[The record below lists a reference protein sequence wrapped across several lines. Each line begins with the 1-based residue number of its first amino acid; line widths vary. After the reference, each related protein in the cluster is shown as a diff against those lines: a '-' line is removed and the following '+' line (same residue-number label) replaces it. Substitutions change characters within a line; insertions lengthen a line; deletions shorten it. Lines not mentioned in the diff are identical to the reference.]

1 MPSAPCIALVDCNSF
16 YVSCERV
23 FNPNLEGKP
32 VVVLSN
38 NDGCIVARS
47 PEAKALG
54 IPMGAPYH
62 KYKAVLQNAGAIA
75 LSSNYELYGDLSHR
89 VYDVLFASVPEVE
102 IYSIDECFLDLSG
115 FTHLGTDGLME
126 FCAKLREKVF
136 RWTGIPTGIG
146 IASTKVLSKAANR
159 VAKKSVSGV
168 AELLTDELRDRHL
181 ANLEIEDIWG
191 INKRLGMRLR
201 SHGITTAAQ
210 LRDANESLIKQIMGI
225 VGVRIMY
232 ELRGL
237 SCLPLEAIAPPQ
249 KNMMCSRSFGQP
261 VITLEHMHEAIAH
274 HAARAAAKLRHRGL
288 RVSVL
293 GVFLT
298 TNRFKPNDTQY
309 SNSISVS
316 LPTATNSS
324 QVLIRFAKLCMTSI
338 FRDGFSYK
346 KCGVSLN
353 DLSSVD
359 AVQLDFLAPAVDM
372 HSEKLMEVIDLLNRR
387 YGSGTIRFASEG
399 IRQDWKMRSD
409 LRSPRYTTRWD
420 ELLVVKAN

>member
-1 MPSAPCIALVDCNSF
+1 MFALVDCNCF

-23 FNPNLEGKP
+23 FDPSLEGKP

-62 KYKAVLQNAGAIA
+62 KYKAVLHNAGAIA
-75 LSSNYELYGDLSHR
+75 LSSNYELYGDMSHR
-89 VYDVLFASVPEVE
+89 VYGVLFASVPEVE

-115 FTHLGTDGLME
+115 FAHLGTDGLMD
-126 FCAKLREKVF
+126 FCKGLRQKVLKY
-136 RWTGIPTGIG
+136 TGIPTGIG
-146 IASTKVLSKAANR
+146 IAKTKVLSKAANH

-168 AELLTDELRDRHL
+168 AELITDELRDRLL
-181 ANLEIEDIWG
+181 ANLPVEDIWG
-191 INKRLGMRLR
+191 INKRLGVRLR
-201 SHGITTAAQ
+201 SHGIATAAQ

-225 VGVRIMY
+225 VGVRIMH
-232 ELRGL
+232 ELRGI

-249 KNMMCSRSFGQP
+249 KHMICSRSFGQP
-261 VITLEHMHEAIAH
+261 VTRLDQMNEAIAY

-288 RVSVL
+288 RASVL

-298 TNRFKPNDTQY
+298 TNRFKPNDLQY

-324 QVLIRFAKLCMTSI
+324 QVLMRYAKLCITSI
-338 FRDGFSYK
+338 FREGFSYK
-346 KCGVSLN
+346 KCGVSLH

-359 AVQLDFLAPAVDM
+359 AVQLDLLSPAVDVPD
-372 HSEKLMEVIDLLNRR
+372 ERLMEVIDSLNRR

-399 IRQDWKMRSD
+399 MRQEWKMKTD
-409 LRSPRYTTRWD
+409 MRSPRYTTRWD
-420 ELLVVKAN
+420 ELVVVKAN

>member
-1 MPSAPCIALVDCNSF
+1 MFDPS
-16 YVSCERV
+16 
-23 FNPNLEGKP
+23 LEGKP

-62 KYKAVLQNAGAIA
+62 KHKQQLHNAGAIA

-115 FTHLGTDGLME
+115 FAHLGTDGMME
-126 FCAKLREKVF
+126 FCAKLQQKIL

-146 IASTKVLSKAANR
+146 IATTKVLSKAANR

-168 AELLTDELRDRHL
+168 AELLTDDIRDRVL
-181 ANLEIEDIWG
+181 NNLEIEDIWG
-191 INKRLGMRLR
+191 INKLLGVRLR
-201 SHGITTAAQ
+201 SLGITTAAQ

-225 VGVRIMY
+225 VGVRIMH

-249 KNMMCSRSFGQP
+249 KNMICSRSFGQP
-261 VITLEHMHEAIAH
+261 VTTLKQMQEAIAY
-274 HAARAAAKLRHRGL
+274 HAARAAAKLRHRKL
-288 RVSVL
+288 RTSVL

-298 TNRFKPNDTQY
+298 TNRFKPNDLQY

-324 QVLIRFAKLCMTSI
+324 QVLIRFAKLCMSSL
-338 FRDGFSYK
+338 FREGFSYK

-353 DLSSVD
+353 DISSVD
-359 AVQLDFLAPAVDM
+359 AVQLDLLAAAVDPPD
-372 HSEKLMEVIDLLNRR
+372 EKLMAVINSLNRR

-409 LRSPRYTTRWD
+409 LRSPRYTSRWD
-420 ELLVVKAN
+420 ELLVVKI

>member
-1 MPSAPCIALVDCNSF
+1 MFALVDCNCF

-23 FNPNLEGKP
+23 FDPSLEGKP

-47 PEAKALG
+47 PEAKTLG

-62 KYKAVLQNAGAIA
+62 KYKHQLQNAGAIA

-89 VYDVLFASVPEVE
+89 VYDVLFASVPYVE

-115 FTHLGTDGLME
+115 FAHLGTDGLME
-126 FCAKLREKVF
+126 FCLELREKILK
-136 RWTGIPTGIG
+136 WTGIPTGVG
-146 IASTKVLSKAANR
+146 IATTKVLSKAANR

-168 AELLTDELRDRHL
+168 AELLTNELRDRVL
-181 ANLEIEDIWG
+181 SNLEIEDIWG
-191 INKRLGMRLR
+191 INRHLGVRLR
-201 SHGITTAAQ
+201 SHSITTAAQ
-210 LRDANESLIKQIMGI
+210 LRDANELLIKQIMGI
-225 VGVRIMY
+225 VGVRIMH

-249 KNMMCSRSFGQP
+249 KHMICSRSFGQSMT
-261 VITLEHMHEAIAH
+261 TLAQMHEAIAH
-274 HAARAAAKLRHRGL
+274 HAARAAAKLRHRKL
-288 RVSVL
+288 RTSVL

-298 TNRFKPNDTQY
+298 TNRFKPNDLQY

-324 QVLIRFAKLCMTSI
+324 QVLIRYAKLCMSSL
-338 FRDGFSYK
+338 FREGFSYK

-359 AVQLDFLAPAVDM
+359 AVQLDLLSPAVDR
-372 HSEKLMEVIDLLNRR
+372 HDERLMSVIDSLNRR

-399 IRQDWKMRSD
+399 VRQDWKMRSD
-409 LRSPRYTTRWD
+409 LRSPRYTTHWD
-420 ELLVVKAN
+420 ELLVVKS

>member
-1 MPSAPCIALVDCNSF
+1 
-16 YVSCERV
+16 V
-23 FNPNLEGKP
+23 FNPSLEDKP

-62 KYKAVLQNAGAIA
+62 KYKHQLQNAGAIA

-115 FTHLGTDGLME
+115 FAHLGTDGLMD
-126 FCAKLREKVF
+126 FCSELREKILK
-136 RWTGIPTGIG
+136 WTGIPTGVG
-146 IASTKVLSKAANR
+146 IASTKVLSKVANR

-168 AELLTDELRDRHL
+168 AELLTDELRDRVLNNL
-181 ANLEIEDIWG
+181 AIEDIWG
-191 INKRLGMRLR
+191 INRRLGIRLR
-201 SHGITTAAQ
+201 SHSIATAAQ

-225 VGVRIMY
+225 VGVRIVH

-249 KNMMCSRSFGQP
+249 KNMICSRSFGQP
-261 VITLEHMHEAIAH
+261 LTTLAQMHEAIAH
-274 HAARAAAKLRHRGL
+274 HAARAAAKLRHRKL
-288 RVSVL
+288 RASVL

-298 TNRFKPNDTQY
+298 TNRFKPNDPQY

-324 QVLIRFAKLCMTSI
+324 QILIQYAKLCMTSI

-359 AVQLDFLAPAVDM
+359 AVQLDLLSPAVDP
-372 HSEKLMEVIDLLNRR
+372 SDEKLMAVIDSLNRR

-399 IRQDWKMRSD
+399 MRQDWKMRSD
-409 LRSPRYTTRWD
+409 LRSPRFTTNWD
-420 ELLVVKAN
+420 ELLVVKI

>member
-32 VVVLSN
+32 IVVLSN

-126 FCAKLREKVF
+126 FCAKLREKVL

-168 AELLTDELRDRHL
+168 AELLTDELRDCLL
-181 ANLEIEDIWG
+181 ANLPVEDIWG
-191 INKRLGMRLR
+191 INRRLGVRLR

-225 VGVRIMY
+225 VGVRIMH

-249 KNMMCSRSFGQP
+249 KNMICSRSFGKP
-261 VITLEHMHEAIAH
+261 VITLAQMHEAIAH
-274 HAARAAAKLRHRGL
+274 HAARAAAKLRHRKL
-288 RVSVL
+288 RTSVL

-298 TNRFKPNDTQY
+298 TNRFNANDPQY
-309 SNSISVS
+309 SNSISIS

-324 QVLIRFAKLCMTSI
+324 QILIRYAKLCMTSI

-353 DLSSVD
+353 DLSSVN
-359 AVQLDFLAPAVDM
+359 AVQLDFLAPAVDCQD
-372 HSEKLMEVIDLLNRR
+372 EQLMSVIDSLNRR
-387 YGSGTIRFASEG
+387 YGTGTIRFASEG
-399 IRQDWKMRSD
+399 MRQDWKMRTD

>member
-1 MPSAPCIALVDCNSF
+1 MFALVDCNCF

-23 FNPNLEGKP
+23 FDPSLEGKP

-75 LSSNYELYGDLSHR
+75 LSSNYELYGDMSHR

-102 IYSIDECFLDLSG
+102 VYSIDECFLNLTG
-115 FTHLGTDGLME
+115 FAHLGTDELIE
-126 FCAKLREKVF
+126 LCTKLREKVLK
-136 RWTGIPTGIG
+136 WTGIPTGIG
-146 IASTKVLSKAANR
+146 IATTKVLSKAANR

-168 AELLTDELRDRHL
+168 AELLTDELRDRVL
-181 ANLEIEDIWG
+181 SNLEIEDIWG
-191 INKRLGMRLR
+191 INQRLGVRLR
-201 SHGITTAAQ
+201 SHGIATAAQ

-225 VGVRIMY
+225 VGVRIMH

-237 SCLPLEAIAPPQ
+237 SCLPMEAIAPPQ
-249 KNMMCSRSFGQP
+249 KHMICSRSFGQP
-261 VITLEHMHEAIAH
+261 LTTLTQMHEAIAH
-274 HAARAAAKLRHRGL
+274 HAARAAAKLRHRKL
-288 RVSVL
+288 RASVL

-298 TNRFKPNDTQY
+298 TNRFKPNELQY
-309 SNSISVS
+309 SNSVTVS

-324 QVLIRFAKLCMTSI
+324 QILIRYAKLCMTSM
-338 FRDGFSYK
+338 FREGFSYK

-359 AVQLDFLAPAVDM
+359 AVQLDLLSPAVDLLD
-372 HSEKLMEVIDLLNRR
+372 ERLMAVIDSLNRR
-387 YGSGTIRFASEG
+387 YGNGTIRFASEG
-399 IRQDWKMRSD
+399 MRQEWRMRSD
-409 LRSPRYTTRWD
+409 LRSPRFTTNWD
-420 ELLVVKAN
+420 QILVVKS

>member
-1 MPSAPCIALVDCNSF
+1 MFALVDCNCF

-23 FNPNLEGKP
+23 FNPSLEGKP

-47 PEAKALG
+47 PEAKVLG

-62 KYKAVLQNAGAIA
+62 KYKSVLQNAGAFA

-115 FTHLGTDGLME
+115 FAHLGTDGMME
-126 FCAKLREKVF
+126 LCLELREKVLK
-136 RWTGIPTGIG
+136 WTGIPTGVG
-146 IASTKVLSKAANR
+146 IATTKVLSKVANR

-168 AELLTDELRDRHL
+168 AELLTDDIRDRVL
-181 ANLEIEDIWG
+181 NNLEIEDIWG
-191 INKRLGMRLR
+191 INRRLGVRLR
-201 SHGITTAAQ
+201 SHGIATAAQ
-210 LRDANESLIKQIMGI
+210 LRDAQEPLIKQIMGI

-249 KNMMCSRSFGQP
+249 KNMICSRSFGQP
-261 VITLEHMHEAIAH
+261 LTTLAQMHEAIAH
-274 HAARAAAKLRHRGL
+274 HAARAAAKLRHRQL
-288 RVSVL
+288 RTSVL

-298 TNRFKPNDTQY
+298 TNRFKPNDLQY

-324 QVLIRFAKLCMTSI
+324 QILIQFAKLCMTSI
-338 FRDGFSYK
+338 FREGFSYK

-359 AVQLDFLAPAVDM
+359 AVQLDLLTAAVDPPD
-372 HSEKLMEVIDLLNRR
+372 EKLMEVIDSLNRR
-387 YGSGTIRFASEG
+387 YGTGTIRFASEG

-409 LRSPRYTTRWD
+409 LRSPRYTSCWD
-420 ELLVVKAN
+420 ELLVVKS

>member
-1 MPSAPCIALVDCNSF
+1 
-16 YVSCERV
+16 
-23 FNPNLEGKP
+23 
-32 VVVLSN
+32 
-38 NDGCIVARS
+38 VARS

-62 KYKAVLQNAGAIA
+62 KYKNQLQNAGAIA
-75 LSSNYELYGDLSHR
+75 LSSNYELYGDMSHR
-89 VYDVLFASVPEVE
+89 VYGVLYESAPDVE

-115 FTHLGTDGLME
+115 FAHLGTDGLME
-126 FCAKLREKVF
+126 FSLRLREKVLKY
-136 RWTGIPTGIG
+136 TGIPTGIG

-168 AELLTDELRDRHL
+168 AELITDDIRDRLL
-181 ANLEIEDIWG
+181 ANLPVEDIWG
-191 INKRLGMRLR
+191 INRRLGVRLR
-201 SHGITTAAQ
+201 SQGITTAAQ

-225 VGVRIMY
+225 VGVRIVY

-261 VITLEHMHEAIAH
+261 VTTLKQMHEAIAH
-274 HAARAAAKLRHRGL
+274 HAARAAAKLRHRKL
-288 RVSVL
+288 RASVL

-309 SNSISVS
+309 SNSISIS

-324 QVLIRFAKLCMTSI
+324 QVLIRYAKLCMTSI
-338 FRDGFSYK
+338 FREGFSYK

-359 AVQLDFLAPAVDM
+359 AVQLELLTAAVDPPD
-372 HSEKLMEVIDLLNRR
+372 EKLMAVIDSLNRR

-399 IRQDWKMRSD
+399 MRQDWKMRSD

>member
-1 MPSAPCIALVDCNSF
+1 M
-16 YVSCERV
+16 
-23 FNPNLEGKP
+23 
-32 VVVLSN
+32 VVLSN

-62 KYKAVLQNAGAIA
+62 KHKATLQNAGAIA
-75 LSSNYELYGDLSHR
+75 LSSNYELYGDMSHR
-89 VYDVLFASVPEVE
+89 VYGVLNESAPEVE

-115 FTHLGTDGLME
+115 FVHLGTDGLME
-126 FCAKLREKVF
+126 FCLRLREKVLKY
-136 RWTGIPTGIG
+136 TGIPTGIG

-159 VAKKSVSGV
+159 AAKNSASGV
-168 AELLTDELRDRHL
+168 AELITDDIRDRLL
-181 ANLEIEDIWG
+181 ANLAVEDIWG
-191 INKRLGMRLR
+191 INRRLGVRLR
-201 SHGITTAAQ
+201 SQGIATAAQ

-225 VGVRIMY
+225 VGVRIMH

-261 VITLEHMHEAIAH
+261 VNTLEQMHEAIAH
-274 HAARAAAKLRHRGL
+274 YAASAAAKLRQRKL
-288 RVSVL
+288 RASVL

-298 TNRFKPNDTQY
+298 TNRFKPNDPQY

-324 QVLIRFAKLCMTSI
+324 QILIQFAKLCMTSI
-338 FRDGFSYK
+338 FREGFSYK

-359 AVQLDFLAPAVDM
+359 AVQLNLLTAAVDPPD
-372 HSEKLMEVIDLLNRR
+372 EKLMAVIDSLNRR
-387 YGSGTIRFASEG
+387 YGTGTIRFASEG
-399 IRQDWKMRSD
+399 MRQDWKMRTD
-409 LRSPRYTTRWD
+409 MRSPRYTSRWD

>member
-1 MPSAPCIALVDCNSF
+1 MFALVDCNCF

-23 FNPNLEGKP
+23 FDPSLEGKP

-75 LSSNYELYGDLSHR
+75 LSSNYELYGDMSHR

-102 IYSIDECFLDLSG
+102 VYSIDECFLNLTG
-115 FTHLGTDGLME
+115 FAHLGTDGLIE
-126 FCAKLREKVF
+126 LCVKLREKVLK
-136 RWTGIPTGIG
+136 WTGIPTGIG

-168 AELLTDELRDRHL
+168 AELLTDELRDRVL
-181 ANLEIEDIWG
+181 SNLEIEDIWG
-191 INKRLGMRLR
+191 INRRLGVRLR
-201 SHGITTAAQ
+201 SHGIATAAQ
-210 LRDANESLIKQIMGI
+210 LRDAPELLIKQIMGI
-225 VGVRIMY
+225 VGVRIMH

-249 KNMMCSRSFGQP
+249 KHMICSRSFGQP
-261 VITLEHMHEAIAH
+261 LTSLAQMHEAIAH
-274 HAARAAAKLRHRGL
+274 HAARGAAKLRHRKL
-288 RVSVL
+288 RASVL

-298 TNRFKPNDTQY
+298 TNRFKPDELQY
-309 SNSISVS
+309 SNSVTVS

-324 QVLIRFAKLCMTSI
+324 QILIQYAKLCMSSL
-338 FRDGFSYK
+338 FREGFSYK

-359 AVQLDFLAPAVDM
+359 AVQLDLLSPAVDR
-372 HSEKLMEVIDLLNRR
+372 HDEKLMSVIDSLNRR
-387 YGSGTIRFASEG
+387 YGSGTIRYASEG
-399 IRQDWKMRSD
+399 IRQEWRMRSD
-409 LRSPRYTTRWD
+409 LRSPRFTTNWD
-420 ELLVVKAN
+420 EILVVKS

>member
-23 FNPNLEGKP
+23 FNPNLAGKP

-54 IPMGAPYH
+54 IPMGSPYH
-62 KYKAVLQNAGAIA
+62 KHKATLQNAGAIA
-75 LSSNYELYGDLSHR
+75 LSSNYELYGDMSHR

-102 IYSIDECFLDLSG
+102 IYSIDECFLDLTG
-115 FTHLGTDGLME
+115 FAHLGTDGLME
-126 FCAKLREKVF
+126 FCANLREKVL

-146 IASTKVLSKAANR
+146 IASTKVLSKVANQ
-159 VAKKSVSGV
+159 VAKKSVGGV
-168 AELLTDELRDRHL
+168 AELLTDELRDRLL
-181 ANLEIEDIWG
+181 ANLAIEDIWG
-191 INKRLGMRLR
+191 INRRLGVRLR
-201 SHGITTAAQ
+201 SHGIATAAN
-210 LRDANESLIKQIMGI
+210 LRDAPEALIKQIMGI

-237 SCLPLEAIAPPQ
+237 SCLPLEAIAPSQ
-249 KNMMCSRSFGQP
+249 KHMICSRSFGQP
-261 VITLEHMHEAIAH
+261 ITTMAQMHESISH
-274 HAARAAAKLRHRGL
+274 HAARAAAKLRHRKL
-288 RVSVL
+288 RTSVL

-298 TNRFKPNDTQY
+298 TNRFQPNDPQY
-309 SNSISVS
+309 SNSVTIS

-324 QVLIRFAKLCMTSI
+324 QVLIRYAKFCMTSI

-359 AVQLDFLAPAVDM
+359 AVQLDFLAPAVDR
-372 HSEKLMEVIDLLNRR
+372 HDEKLMEVMDSLNKR

-399 IRQDWKMRSD
+399 MKQDWKMRSD
-409 LRSPRYTTRWD
+409 MRSPRYTTRWD

>member
-1 MPSAPCIALVDCNSF
+1 MFALVDCNCF

-23 FNPNLEGKP
+23 FDPSLDGKP

-47 PEAKALG
+47 TEAKALG

-62 KYKAVLQNAGAIA
+62 KYKHQLHEAGAIA
-75 LSSNYELYGDLSHR
+75 LSSNYELYGDISHR

-102 IYSIDECFLDLSG
+102 IYSIDECFLDLTG
-115 FTHLGTDGLME
+115 FAHLGTDGLME
-126 FCAKLREKVF
+126 FCVKLREKVL

-146 IASTKVLSKAANR
+146 IASTKVLSKVANR

-168 AELLTDELRDRHL
+168 SELLTDELRDL
-181 ANLEIEDIWG
+181 VLSNLEIEDIWG
-191 INKRLGMRLR
+191 INKRLGVRLR

-210 LRDANESLIKQIMGI
+210 LRDAPELLIKQIMGI
-225 VGVRIMY
+225 VGVRIMH

-249 KNMMCSRSFGQP
+249 KHMICSRSFGQP
-261 VITLEHMHEAIAH
+261 LTTLAQMHEAIAH
-274 HAARAAAKLRHRGL
+274 HAARGASKLRHRKL
-288 RVSVL
+288 RASVL

-298 TNRFKPNDTQY
+298 TNRFKPNELQY
-309 SNSISVS
+309 SNSVTVS

-324 QVLIRFAKLCMTSI
+324 QILIQYAKLCMSSL
-338 FRDGFSYK
+338 FREGFSYK

-353 DLSSVD
+353 DLSSVE
-359 AVQLDFLAPAVDM
+359 AVQLDLLSPAVD
-372 HSEKLMEVIDLLNRR
+372 SLDERLMSVIDTLNRR
-387 YGSGTIRFASEG
+387 YGSGTIRLASEG

-409 LRSPRYTTRWD
+409 LRSPRYTSCWD
-420 ELLVVKAN
+420 ELLMVKAN

>member
-1 MPSAPCIALVDCNSF
+1 VFDPSLD
-16 YVSCERV
+16 
-23 FNPNLEGKP
+23 GKP

-47 PEAKALG
+47 TEAKALG

-62 KYKAVLQNAGAIA
+62 KYKHQLHEAGAIA
-75 LSSNYELYGDLSHR
+75 LSSNYELYGDISHR

-102 IYSIDECFLDLSG
+102 IYSIDECFLDLTG
-115 FTHLGTDGLME
+115 FAHLGTDGLME
-126 FCAKLREKVF
+126 FCVKLREKVL

-146 IASTKVLSKAANR
+146 IASTKVLSKVANR

-168 AELLTDELRDRHL
+168 SELLTDELRDL
-181 ANLEIEDIWG
+181 VLSNLEIEDIWG
-191 INKRLGMRLR
+191 INKRLGVRLR

-210 LRDANESLIKQIMGI
+210 LRDAPELLIKQIMGI
-225 VGVRIMY
+225 VGVRIMH

-249 KNMMCSRSFGQP
+249 KHMICSRSFGQP
-261 VITLEHMHEAIAH
+261 LTTLAQMHEAIAH
-274 HAARAAAKLRHRGL
+274 HAARGASKLRHRKL
-288 RVSVL
+288 RASVL

-298 TNRFKPNDTQY
+298 TNRFKPNELQY
-309 SNSISVS
+309 SNSVTVS

-324 QVLIRFAKLCMTSI
+324 QILIQYAKLCMSSL
-338 FRDGFSYK
+338 FREGFSYK

-353 DLSSVD
+353 DLSSVE
-359 AVQLDFLAPAVDM
+359 AVQLDLLSPAVD
-372 HSEKLMEVIDLLNRR
+372 SLDERLMSVIDTLNRR
-387 YGSGTIRFASEG
+387 YGSGTIRLASEG

-409 LRSPRYTTRWD
+409 LRSPRYTSCWD
-420 ELLVVKAN
+420 ELLMVKAN

>member
-1 MPSAPCIALVDCNSF
+1 MFALVDCNCF

-23 FNPNLEGKP
+23 FDPSLEGKP

-62 KYKAVLQNAGAIA
+62 KYKSVLQNAGAIA

-115 FTHLGTDGLME
+115 FAHLGTDGLME
-126 FCAKLREKVF
+126 FCTRLREKVLK
-136 RWTGIPTGIG
+136 WTGIPTGIG
-146 IASTKVLSKAANR
+146 IATTKVLSKVANR

-168 AELLTDELRDRHL
+168 AELLTDDIRDRVL
-181 ANLEIEDIWG
+181 SNLEIEDIWG
-191 INKRLGMRLR
+191 INRRLGVRLR

-225 VGVRIMY
+225 VGVRIMH

-249 KNMMCSRSFGQP
+249 KNMICSRSFGQP
-261 VITLEHMHEAIAH
+261 VTTLKQMHEAIAH
-274 HAARAAAKLRHRGL
+274 HAARAAAKLRHRKL
-288 RVSVL
+288 RTSVL
-293 GVFLT
+293 GVFIT
-298 TNRFKPNDTQY
+298 TNRFKPNDPQY

-324 QVLIRFAKLCMTSI
+324 QVLIRFAKLCMTSM
-338 FRDGFSYK
+338 FREGFSYK
-346 KCGVSLN
+346 KCGVILN

-359 AVQLDFLAPAVDM
+359 AVQLDLLSHAVDPPD
-372 HSEKLMEVIDLLNRR
+372 EKLMAVIDSLNRR
-387 YGSGTIRFASEG
+387 YGNGTIRFTSEG
-399 IRQDWKMRSD
+399 MRQDWKMRTD
-409 LRSPRYTTRWD
+409 MRSPRFTTNWD
-420 ELLVVKAN
+420 ELLVVKS

>member
-1 MPSAPCIALVDCNSF
+1 VFDPS
-16 YVSCERV
+16 
-23 FNPNLEGKP
+23 LEGKP

-75 LSSNYELYGDLSHR
+75 LSSNYELYGDMSRR
-89 VYDVLFASVPEVE
+89 VYGVLFASVPEVE

-115 FTHLGTDGLME
+115 FAHLGTDGLME
-126 FCAKLREKVF
+126 FCTDLRKKI
-136 RWTGIPTGIG
+136 RKYTGIPTGIG
-146 IASTKVLSKAANR
+146 IASTKVLSKAANHI
-159 VAKKSVSGV
+159 AKKSVSGV
-168 AELLTDELRDRHL
+168 AELLTDELRDRLL
-181 ANLEIEDIWG
+181 ANLAVEDIWG
-191 INKRLGMRLR
+191 INKRLGVRLR
-201 SHGITTAAQ
+201 SHGIATAAQ
-210 LRDANESLIKQIMGI
+210 LRGADESLIKQIMGI

-249 KNMMCSRSFGQP
+249 KNMICSRSFGKP
-261 VITLEHMHEAIAH
+261 VITLAQMHEAIAY

-288 RVSVL
+288 RASVL

-298 TNRFKPNDTQY
+298 TNRFKPNDPQY

-324 QVLIRFAKLCMTSI
+324 QILIQYTKLCMTSI

-353 DLSSVD
+353 DLSSVN

-372 HSEKLMEVIDLLNRR
+372 HNEKLMAVIDLLNRR

>member
-1 MPSAPCIALVDCNSF
+1 M
-16 YVSCERV
+16 
-23 FNPNLEGKP
+23 
-32 VVVLSN
+32 VVLSN

-54 IPMGAPYH
+54 IPMGAPYY
-62 KYKAVLQNAGAIA
+62 KYKATLQNAGAIA
-75 LSSNYELYGDLSHR
+75 LSSNYELYGDMSRR
-89 VYDVLFASVPEVE
+89 VYGVLFASVPEVE

-115 FTHLGTDGLME
+115 FAHLGTNGLIE
-126 FCAKLREKVF
+126 FCTELRKKILKY
-136 RWTGIPTGIG
+136 TGIPTAIG
-146 IASTKVLSKAANR
+146 IAKTKVLSKAANH
-159 VAKKSVSGV
+159 VAKKSASGV
-168 AELLTDELRDRHL
+168 AELITDDIRDRL
-181 ANLEIEDIWG
+181 LNNLPVEDIWG
-191 INKRLGMRLR
+191 INRRLGVRLR
-201 SHGITTAAQ
+201 SHGIATAAQ

-261 VITLEHMHEAIAH
+261 VTTMAQMQEAIAH
-274 HAARAAAKLRHRGL
+274 HAARVAAKLRHRKL
-288 RVSVL
+288 RASVL

-298 TNRFKPNDTQY
+298 TNRFKPNDLQY

-324 QVLIRFAKLCMTSI
+324 QILIQYAKLCMTSI
-338 FRDGFSYK
+338 FQDGFSYK

-359 AVQLDFLAPAVDM
+359 AVQLDLLSPAVDC
-372 HSEKLMEVIDLLNRR
+372 HDERLMEIIDSLNRR

-399 IRQDWKMRSD
+399 MRQEWKMKTD
-409 LRSPRYTTRWD
+409 MRSPRYTTRWD

>member
-1 MPSAPCIALVDCNSF
+1 MFALVDCNCF

-23 FNPNLEGKP
+23 FNPSLEGKP

-75 LSSNYELYGDLSHR
+75 LSSNYELYGDMSHR

-102 IYSIDECFLDLSG
+102 IYSIDECFLDLTG
-115 FTHLGTDGLME
+115 FAHLGTDGMMDLCLE
-126 FCAKLREKVF
+126 LREKIIK
-136 RWTGIPTGIG
+136 WTGIPTGIG
-146 IASTKVLSKAANR
+146 IATTKVLSKAANR

-168 AELLTDELRDRHL
+168 AELLTDELRDRVL
-181 ANLEIEDIWG
+181 SNLEVEDIWG
-191 INKRLGMRLR
+191 INRRLGVRLR
-201 SHGITTAAQ
+201 SHGIATAAQ

-249 KNMMCSRSFGQP
+249 KHMICSRSFGKP
-261 VITLEHMHEAIAH
+261 LTTLAQMHEAIAH
-274 HAARAAAKLRHRGL
+274 HAARAAAKLRHRKL
-288 RVSVL
+288 RAAVL

-298 TNRFKPNDTQY
+298 TNRFKPNDPQY

-324 QVLIRFAKLCMTSI
+324 QILIGYAKLCMTSI
-338 FRDGFSYK
+338 FREGFSYK

-353 DLSSVD
+353 DLSSVE
-359 AVQLDFLAPAVDM
+359 AVQLDLLSPAVD
-372 HSEKLMEVIDLLNRR
+372 SLDEKLMEVIDRLNRR
-387 YGSGTIRFASEG
+387 FGSGTIRFACEG
-399 IRQDWKMRSD
+399 IRQEWRMRSN
-409 LRSPRYTTRWD
+409 LRSPRYTSCWD
-420 ELLVVKAN
+420 ELLVVKS

>member
-1 MPSAPCIALVDCNSF
+1 
-16 YVSCERV
+16 V
-23 FNPNLEGKP
+23 FNPSLEGKP

-62 KYKAVLQNAGAIA
+62 KHKVTLQNAGAIA
-75 LSSNYELYGDLSHR
+75 LSSNYELYGDMSHR
-89 VYDVLFASVPEVE
+89 VYDVLFESVPEVE

-115 FTHLGTDGLME
+115 FAHLGTDGLME
-126 FCAKLREKVF
+126 LCAKLREKVL
-136 RWTGIPTGIG
+136 RWTGIPTGVG
-146 IASTKVLSKAANR
+146 IATTKVLSKAANR
-159 VAKKSVSGV
+159 FAKKSVSGV
-168 AELLTDELRDRHL
+168 AELLTDELRDRVL
-181 ANLEIEDIWG
+181 SNLEVEDIWG
-191 INKRLGMRLR
+191 INRRLGVRLR
-201 SHGITTAAQ
+201 SHGIATAAQ

-249 KNMMCSRSFGQP
+249 KHMICSRSFGKP
-261 VITLEHMHEAIAH
+261 LTTLAQMHEAIAH
-274 HAARAAAKLRHRGL
+274 HAARAAAKLRHRKL
-288 RVSVL
+288 RAAVL

-298 TNRFKPNDTQY
+298 TNRFKPNELQY
-309 SNSISVS
+309 SNSVTVS

-324 QVLIRFAKLCMTSI
+324 QILIRYAKLCMTSL
-338 FRDGFSYK
+338 FREGFSYK

-359 AVQLDFLAPAVDM
+359 AVQLDLLSPAVD
-372 HSEKLMEVIDLLNRR
+372 SLDERLMSVIDSLNRR
-387 YGSGTIRFASEG
+387 YGTGTIRFACEG
-399 IRQDWKMRSD
+399 IRQEWRMRSD
-409 LRSPRYTTRWD
+409 LRSPRFTTNWD
-420 ELLVVKAN
+420 ELLVVKS

>member
-1 MPSAPCIALVDCNSF
+1 MFALVDCNCF

-23 FNPNLEGKP
+23 FDPSLEGKP

-62 KYKAVLQNAGAIA
+62 KYKHQLQNAGAIA
-75 LSSNYELYGDLSHR
+75 LSSNYELYGDMSHR
-89 VYDVLFASVPEVE
+89 VYGVLLSSVPEVE

-115 FTHLGTDGLME
+115 FMHLGTDGLMD
-126 FCAKLREKVF
+126 FCMRLRQKVLKY
-136 RWTGIPTGIG
+136 TGIPTGIG
-146 IASTKVLSKAANR
+146 IAKNKVLSKAANH
-159 VAKKSVSGV
+159 VAKQSVSGV
-168 AELLTDELRDRHL
+168 AELITDELCDRVLNNL
-181 ANLEIEDIWG
+181 AVEDIWG
-191 INKRLGMRLR
+191 INKRLGLRLR
-201 SHGITTAAQ
+201 SHGIATAAQ
-210 LRDANESLIKQIMGI
+210 LRDANESLVKQIMGI
-225 VGVRIMY
+225 VGVRLMY
-232 ELRGL
+232 ELRGV

-249 KNMMCSRSFGQP
+249 KNMVCSRSFGQP
-261 VITLEHMHEAIAH
+261 VTTMAQMHEAIAY
-274 HAARAAAKLRHRGL
+274 HAARAAAKLRHREL
-288 RVSVL
+288 RASVL

-298 TNRFKPNDTQY
+298 TNRFQPNDLQY

-324 QVLIRFAKLCMTSI
+324 QVLIRYAKLCITSI
-338 FRDGFSYK
+338 FREGFSYK

-359 AVQLDFLAPAVDM
+359 AVQLDLLSPAVDC
-372 HSEKLMEVIDLLNRR
+372 HDEKLMAVIDLLNRR
-387 YGSGTIRFASEG
+387 YGSGTMRFASEG
-399 IRQDWKMRSD
+399 IKQEWKMKTD
-409 LRSPRYTTRWD
+409 MRSPRYTTRWD

>member
-1 MPSAPCIALVDCNSF
+1 MFALVDCNCF

-23 FNPNLEGKP
+23 FNPSLEGKP

-54 IPMGAPYH
+54 IPMGAPYY
-62 KYKAVLQNAGAIA
+62 KYKATLQNAGAIA
-75 LSSNYELYGDLSHR
+75 LSSNYELYGDMSRR
-89 VYDVLFASVPEVE
+89 VYGVLFASVPEVE

-115 FTHLGTDGLME
+115 FAHLGTNGLIE
-126 FCAKLREKVF
+126 FCTELRKKILKY
-136 RWTGIPTGIG
+136 TGIPTAIG
-146 IASTKVLSKAANR
+146 IAKTKVLSKAANH
-159 VAKKSVSGV
+159 VAKKSASGV
-168 AELLTDELRDRHL
+168 AELITDDIRDRL
-181 ANLEIEDIWG
+181 LNNLPVEDIWG
-191 INKRLGMRLR
+191 INRRLGVRLR
-201 SHGITTAAQ
+201 SHGIATAAQ

-261 VITLEHMHEAIAH
+261 VTTMAQMQEAIAH
-274 HAARAAAKLRHRGL
+274 HAARVAAKLRHRKL
-288 RVSVL
+288 RASVL

-298 TNRFKPNDTQY
+298 TNRFKPNDLQY

-324 QVLIRFAKLCMTSI
+324 QILIQYAKLCMTSI
-338 FRDGFSYK
+338 FQDGFSYK

-359 AVQLDFLAPAVDM
+359 AVQLDLLSPAVDC
-372 HSEKLMEVIDLLNRR
+372 HDERLMEIIDSLNRR

-399 IRQDWKMRSD
+399 MRQEWKMKTD
-409 LRSPRYTTRWD
+409 MRSPRYTTRWD

>member
-1 MPSAPCIALVDCNSF
+1 
-16 YVSCERV
+16 V
-23 FNPNLEGKP
+23 FNPSLEGKP

-62 KYKAVLQNAGAIA
+62 KHKHQLQNAGAIA
-75 LSSNYELYGDLSHR
+75 LSSNYELYGDMSHR
-89 VYDVLFASVPEVE
+89 VYGVLYESAPEVE

-115 FTHLGTDGLME
+115 FAHLGTDGLME
-126 FCAKLREKVF
+126 FCLRLREKVLKY
-136 RWTGIPTGIG
+136 TGIPTGIG

-159 VAKKSVSGV
+159 VAKKSASGV
-168 AELLTDELRDRHL
+168 AELITDELRDRVL
-181 ANLEIEDIWG
+181 NNLEIEDIWG
-191 INKRLGMRLR
+191 INRRLGVRLR

-261 VITLEHMHEAIAH
+261 VNTLGQMHEAIAH
-274 HAARAAAKLRHRGL
+274 HAARAAAKLRQRKL
-288 RVSVL
+288 RASVL

-324 QVLIRFAKLCMTSI
+324 QVLIRYAKLCMTNI

-353 DLSSVD
+353 DLSSVN
-359 AVQLDFLAPAVDM
+359 AVQLDLLSPAVDR
-372 HSEKLMEVIDLLNRR
+372 HDEKLMSVIDDLNRR
-387 YGSGTIRFASEG
+387 YGSGTIRFACEG
-399 IRQDWKMRSD
+399 IRQEWKMRSD

>member
-16 YVSCERV
+16 YVSCERL

-47 PEAKALG
+47 PEVKALG

-126 FCAKLREKVF
+126 FCAKLREKVL

-168 AELLTDELRDRHL
+168 AELLTDELRDCLL
-181 ANLEIEDIWG
+181 ANLPVEDIWG
-191 INKRLGMRLR
+191 INRRLGVRLR
-201 SHGITTAAQ
+201 SQGIATAAQ
-210 LRDANESLIKQIMGI
+210 LRDANKSLIKQIMGI

-232 ELRGL
+232 ELGGL

-249 KNMMCSRSFGQP
+249 KNMICSRSFGMP
-261 VITLEHMHEAIAH
+261 VITLAQMHEAIAH
-274 HAARAAAKLRHRGL
+274 HAARAAAKLRHRKL
-288 RVSVL
+288 
-293 GVFLT
+293 
-298 TNRFKPNDTQY
+298 RFKPNDPQY
-309 SNSISVS
+309 SNSVTVS

-324 QVLIRFAKLCMTSI
+324 QILIRYAKFCMSSL
-338 FRDGFSYK
+338 FREGFSYK

-353 DLSSVD
+353 DLSSVN

-372 HSEKLMEVIDLLNRR
+372 HDEKLMEVIDLLNRR

-409 LRSPRYTTRWD
+409 MRSPRYTTRWD

>member
-1 MPSAPCIALVDCNSF
+1 MFALVDCNCF
-16 YVSCERV
+16 YVSCERM
-23 FNPNLEGKP
+23 FNPSLEGKP

-62 KYKAVLQNAGAIA
+62 KYKHQLQNAGAIA
-75 LSSNYELYGDLSHR
+75 LSSNYELYGDMSHR
-89 VYDVLFASVPEVE
+89 VYDVLFASVPDLE

-115 FTHLGTDGLME
+115 FAHLGTDGMME
-126 FCAKLREKVF
+126 FCLELREKILK
-136 RWTGIPTGIG
+136 WTGIPTGVG
-146 IASTKVLSKAANR
+146 IATTKVLTKAANR
-159 VAKKSVSGV
+159 VAKKSTSGV
-168 AELLTDELRDRHL
+168 AELLTDELRDRVL
-181 ANLEIEDIWG
+181 NNLEIEDIWG
-191 INKRLGMRLR
+191 INKRLGVRLR

-210 LRDANESLIKQIMGI
+210 LRDAQEPLIKQIMGI

-249 KNMMCSRSFGQP
+249 KNMVCSRSFGQP
-261 VITLEHMHEAIAH
+261 VTTMAQMHEAIAH
-274 HAARAAAKLRHRGL
+274 HAARAAAKLRHRKL
-288 RVSVL
+288 RASVL
-293 GVFLT
+293 GIFLT
-298 TNRFKPNDTQY
+298 TNRFKPNAPQY

-324 QVLIRFAKLCMTSI
+324 QVLIRFAKLCMSSL
-338 FRDGFSYK
+338 FREGFSYK

-359 AVQLDFLAPAVDM
+359 AVQLDLLSPAVDPPD
-372 HSEKLMEVIDLLNRR
+372 ERLMEVIDSLNRR
-387 YGSGTIRFASEG
+387 YGTGTIRFASEG

-409 LRSPRYTTRWD
+409 LRSPRYTSRWD
-420 ELLVVKAN
+420 ELLVVKS

>member
-1 MPSAPCIALVDCNSF
+1 MFALVDCDCF

-23 FNPNLEGKP
+23 FNPSLEDKP

-47 PEAKALG
+47 PEAKAIG

-62 KYKAVLQNAGAIA
+62 KHKHQLHDAGAIA
-75 LSSNYELYGDLSHR
+75 LSSNYELYGDMSHR
-89 VYDVLFASVPEVE
+89 VYDVLFSSVPEVE
-102 IYSIDECFLDLSG
+102 IYSIDECFLDLTG
-115 FTHLGTDGLME
+115 FAHLGTDGLME
-126 FCAKLREKVF
+126 FCVKLREKVL

-146 IASTKVLSKAANR
+146 MASTKVLSKVANR
-159 VAKKSVSGV
+159 IAKKSVGGV
-168 AELLTDELRDRHL
+168 AELISDELRDRVL
-181 ANLEIEDIWG
+181 SNLEIEDIWG
-191 INKRLGMRLR
+191 INRRLAVRLR
-201 SHGITTAAQ
+201 SHGIATAAQ

-249 KNMMCSRSFGQP
+249 KHMICSRSFGQP
-261 VITLEHMHEAIAH
+261 LTTLAQMHEAISH
-274 HAARAAAKLRHRGL
+274 HAARGAAKLRHRKL
-288 RVSVL
+288 RASVL

-298 TNRFKPNDTQY
+298 TNRFKPNELQY
-309 SNSISVS
+309 SNSVTVS

-324 QVLIRFAKLCMTSI
+324 QILIRYAKLCMTSI
-338 FRDGFSYK
+338 FREGFSYK

-359 AVQLDFLAPAVDM
+359 AVQLDLLSPAVNRHD
-372 HSEKLMEVIDLLNRR
+372 ERLMSVIDTLNRR

-399 IRQDWKMRSD
+399 IRQEWRMRSD
-409 LRSPRYTTRWD
+409 LRSPRFTSRWD
-420 ELLVVKAN
+420 EILVVKS

>member
-1 MPSAPCIALVDCNSF
+1 
-16 YVSCERV
+16 V
-23 FNPNLEGKP
+23 FNPSLEDKP

-62 KYKAVLQNAGAIA
+62 KYKHQLQNAGAIA

-115 FTHLGTDGLME
+115 FAHLGTDGLMD
-126 FCAKLREKVF
+126 FCSELREKILK
-136 RWTGIPTGIG
+136 WTGIPTGVG
-146 IASTKVLSKAANR
+146 IASTKVLSKVANR

-168 AELLTDELRDRHL
+168 AELLTDELRDRVLNNL
-181 ANLEIEDIWG
+181 AIEDIWG
-191 INKRLGMRLR
+191 INRRLGIRLR
-201 SHGITTAAQ
+201 SHSIATAAQ

-225 VGVRIMY
+225 VGVRIVH

-249 KNMMCSRSFGQP
+249 KNMICSRSFGQP
-261 VITLEHMHEAIAH
+261 LTTLAQMHEAIAH
-274 HAARAAAKLRHRGL
+274 HAARAAAKLRHRKL
-288 RVSVL
+288 RASVL

-298 TNRFKPNDTQY
+298 TNRFKPNDPQY

-324 QVLIRFAKLCMTSI
+324 QILIQYAKLCMTSI

-359 AVQLDFLAPAVDM
+359 AVQLDLLSPAVDP
-372 HSEKLMEVIDLLNRR
+372 SDEKLMAVIDSLNRR

-409 LRSPRYTTRWD
+409 LRSPRFTTNWD
-420 ELLVVKAN
+420 ELLVVKI

>member
-1 MPSAPCIALVDCNSF
+1 MPSAPCTALVDCNSF

-47 PEAKALG
+47 PEAKSLG

-89 VYDVLFASVPEVE
+89 VYDVLFASVPDVE

-126 FCAKLREKVF
+126 FCAKLREKVL

-168 AELLTDELRDRHL
+168 AELLTDELRDRYL

-201 SHGITTAAQ
+201 SHGITT
-210 LRDANESLIKQIMGI
+210 
-225 VGVRIMY
+225 
-232 ELRGL
+232 
-237 SCLPLEAIAPPQ
+237 
-249 KNMMCSRSFGQP
+249 
-261 VITLEHMHEAIAH
+261 
-274 HAARAAAKLRHRGL
+274 
-288 RVSVL
+288 
-293 GVFLT
+293 
-298 TNRFKPNDTQY
+298 
-309 SNSISVS
+309 
-316 LPTATNSS
+316 
-324 QVLIRFAKLCMTSI
+324 
-338 FRDGFSYK
+338 
-346 KCGVSLN
+346 
-353 DLSSVD
+353 
-359 AVQLDFLAPAVDM
+359 
-372 HSEKLMEVIDLLNRR
+372 
-387 YGSGTIRFASEG
+387 
-399 IRQDWKMRSD
+399 
-409 LRSPRYTTRWD
+409 
-420 ELLVVKAN
+420 